1 MKAVASALKWI
12 ELSSRMTAFRAP
24 VADELGSVD
33 RELSRLLPNGG
44 GLVDRV
50 SDHVLSTKGK
60 KFRPTLLL
68 LTARM
73 NGGAG
78 RENSI
83 AASAILELVHIA
95 TLIHDDTI
103 DGSLLRRG
111 KATVNSRW
119 NEAVSIIMGDYV
131 YSKAFKVLAELRMF
145 DAMEILA
152 RTTHQMTIGEMEQI
166 ERKHKS
172 ETTEEDYMRV
182 IDKKTASLISA
193 ACEMGASIAGADA
206 ESVAT
211 CAEFGRNVGLAFQI
225 MDDILDF
232 VGDEKT
238 LGKPR
243 CSDVRGGDMTLPL
256 IAAMRDAPESAAKS
270 MRALSSSPD
279 LEDGALADL
288 VGLIERHG
296 GFSYARERAAS
307 CALAAKTL
315 LTPFKSSPSRNAL
328 QSAAEYVVE
337 RNY

>member
-1 MKAVASALKWI
+1 MSAV
-12 ELSSRMTAFRAP
+12 RAP
-24 VADELGSVD
+24 VADELESVD
-33 RELSRLLPNGG
+33 RELSRVLPNGG
-44 GLVDRV
+44 GLIDEV

-73 NGGAG
+73 SGGAR
-78 RENSI
+78 REDSV
-83 AASAILELVHIA
+83 AASVMLELVHIA

-111 KATVNSRW
+111 KPTVNSRW
-119 NEAVSIIMGDYV
+119 SEEVSIIMGDYL

-145 DAMEILA
+145 EAMETLA

-166 ERKHKS
+166 ERKHKT
-172 ETTEEDYMRV
+172 ETTEEDYIGV

-193 ACEMGASIAGADA
+193 ACEMGAVIAGADS

-211 CAEFGRNVGLAFQI
+211 CAAFGRNVGLAFQI

-232 VGDEKT
+232 VGEEKI

-256 IAAMRDAPESAAKS
+256 IAAMKDAPESAAAS
-270 MRALSSSPD
+270 MRELCSSPD
-279 LEDGALADL
+279 LQDDALAEL
-288 VGLIERHG
+288 VRLIEKHG
-296 GFSYARERAAS
+296 GFSYARERAAV
-307 CALAAKTL
+307 CAGAAKAL
-315 LTPFKSSPSRNAL
+315 LLPFKSSPSRDAL